1 MTVDIK
7 SAGGFTV
14 AVAPAA
20 GGSTNPFAEGAARDE
35 IHALMTELTE
45 ALGAA
50 GHRLTEVVKAVC
62 VLTDDS
68 HRGVFWQAWSE
79 LMPAGTHPV
88 RITHTGPLPAGRRF
102 QLEFVAA
109 R

>member
-1 MTVDIK
+1 MTVDIRT
-7 SAGGFTV
+7 AGGLTF
-14 AVAPAA
+14 AVAPAGTQA
-20 GGSTNPFAEGAARDE
+20 TNPFAGQPAREEIAA
-35 IHALMTELTE
+35 LLTE
-45 ALGAA
+45 VTQALGAA
-50 GHRLTEVVKAVC
+50 GRQLTDVVKAVC

-88 RITHTGPLPAGRRF
+88 RITHTGALPAGRRF